1 MPVNASLFLWGG
13 PGHSRIIRTMRPG
26 RQLFS
31 LLAWL
36 FLTACTPA
44 LDWREVRPPGG
55 GFVVLL
61 PQKPAQ
67 SERRLV
73 TPAGSVLM
81 RMVAA
86 RTGEH
91 LLGVGFA
98 DFPAPLDAPLLDA
111 LRDALLA
118 NINGQVTNEREIT
131 AAGMRG
137 REFSAKGTLGR
148 GTEART
154 GLLQARLLVR
164 GQRYFQL
171 VSLGGA
177 GSMQQADIEF
187 FLASL
192 KLE

>member
-1 MPVNASLFLWGG
+1 
-13 PGHSRIIRTMRPG
+13 MRPK

-36 FLTACTPA
+36 FLTACTPE
-44 LDWREVRPPGG
+44 LDWREVRPPDG

-61 PQKPAQ
+61 PQKPGQ

-73 TPAGSVLM
+73 TPAGPVLM
-81 RMVAA
+81 RMVSV
-86 RTGEH
+86 RIGDHT
-91 LLGVGFA
+91 LGVGFA
-98 DFPAPLDAPLLDA
+98 DFPVPLEAPLLDA

-118 NINGQVTNEREIT
+118 NINGQVTSEREIT

-137 REFSAKGTLGR
+137 REFNAKGTLGR
-148 GTEART
+148 GTEARA

-171 VSLGGA
+171 VSLGGP

-187 FLASL
+187 FLTSL
-192 KLE
+192 KLD

>member
-1 MPVNASLFLWGG
+1 
-13 PGHSRIIRTMRPG
+13 MRLG

-36 FLTACTPA
+36 FVGACYPA
-44 LDWREVRPPGG
+44 LDWREVRPPAG

-73 TPAGSVLM
+73 TPAGPVLM
-81 RMVAA
+81 RMYSA

-91 LLGVGFA
+91 VLGVAFA
-98 DFPAPLDAPLLDA
+98 DFPAPLDAPLLDL

-118 NINGQVTNEREIT
+118 NINGRVTNEREIA

-137 REFSAKGTLGR
+137 REFSAEGTLGS
-148 GTEART
+148 GKEARAA
-154 GLLQARLLVR
+154 LLQARLLVR

-177 GSMQQADIEF
+177 GSMQQADIDF